1 MGEFCVGDGAGP
13 LDIDMDG
20 VILLAL
26 HRAAA
31 GAVTPLALV
40 PNVVIIGVSLGG
52 APGLAVISVH
62 QDTSV
67 ILDILK

>member
-1 MGEFCVGDGAGP
+1 
-13 LDIDMDG
+13 MDR

-40 PNVVIIGVSLGG
+40 PNVVTSGVSLGG
-52 APGLAVISVH
+52 APGLAIISIH
-62 QDTSV
+62 
-67 ILDILK
+67 